1 MLVRNI
7 TFFPLIFPHLSRV
20 FVISFTE
27 TTVPIEQRLSI
38 NDLRV
43 ELKVAPQTTRP
54 DIDVPEVKHKLTR
67 LIGCQSVI

>member
-27 TTVPIEQRLSI
+27 TTVPIEQRLSM

-43 ELKVAPQTTRP
+43 ELKVAPQTARP

-67 LIGCQSVI
+67 LIGCQLVI